1 MSKTTQRDHT
11 ERWLVALL
19 VLVAGVFSVLIP
31 QVFWSAA
38 NFQSIASQIPVAGIL
53 TLAMAITMLTGGINL
68 SIIATA
74 NASALVMAWV
84 CTHLEPTFSSLIVML
99 LAGVSVALVVGI
111 INGVLIS
118 VVRVSPI
125 LATLGIMTLLK
136 GVNVLIS
143 KGSAIS
149 NFPSYVLA
157 LDRSYFLGV
166 PVPLYL
172 FAVVALLL
180 WLMLAKTPLGRQI
193 YLSGSNEKATF
204 YSGINTRRTL
214 IWVYV
219 ISSLLCA
226 VAALLMMSKLN
237 SANASYG
244 ESLLLITILA
254 TVLGGVNPD
263 GGFGKVFGIVLA
275 LFLLQMLESGLNIM
289 GVSSYITM
297 ALWGSLLLAFIF
309 VKGAKVPALRF
320 LRQKKPLQ

>member
-99 LAGVSVALVVGI
+99 LAGGAVALVVGV

-136 GVNVLIS
+136 GINVLIS

-237 SANASYG
+237 SAKASYG

-320 LRQKKPLQ
+320 LRQNKPLQ

>member
-11 ERWLVALL
+11 ERWLLALL
-19 VLVAGVFSVLIP
+19 LLVSIGFSLFIP
-31 QVFWSAA
+31 YVFWSTA
-38 NFQSIASQIPVAGIL
+38 NFQSIASQIPVAGVL

-84 CTHLEPTFSSLIVML
+84 CTHLEPTFSSMVLML
-99 LAGVSVALVVGI
+99 LAGASVALVVGL

-149 NFPSYVLA
+149 NFPNYVLA

-172 FAVVALLL
+172 FAAVALVI
-180 WLMLAKTPLGRQI
+180 WLILAKTPLGRQI

-204 YSGINTRRTL
+204 FSGINTRRTL

-237 SANASYG
+237 SAKASYG

-263 GGFGKVFGIVLA
+263 GGFGKIVGIVLA

-297 ALWGSLLLAFIF
+297 ALWGFITVGIYLCQRCEDPSVSF
-309 VKGAKVPALRF
+309 LTAK
-320 LRQKKPLQ
+320 

>member
-38 NFQSIASQIPVAGIL
+38 NFQSIASQIPVVGIL

-84 CTHLEPTFSSLIVML
+84 CTHLEPTFSSMMVML

-136 GVNVLIS
+136 GINVLIS

-172 FAVVALLL
+172 FAVVVLLL
-180 WLMLAKTPLGRQI
+180 WLVLAKTPLGRQI

-204 YSGINTRRTL
+204 FSGINTRRTL

-237 SANASYG
+237 SAKASYG

-320 LRQKKPLQ
+320 LGQNKPL

>member
-11 ERWLVALL
+11 ERWLIALL
-19 VLVAGVFSVLIP
+19 VLVGVVFSLLIP

-38 NFQSIASQIPVAGIL
+38 NFQSIASQIPVAGVL

-84 CTHLEPTFSSLIVML
+84 CTHLEPTFSSMMLML
-99 LAGVSVALVVGI
+99 LAGASVALVVGL

-118 VVRVSPI
+118 IVRVSPI

-149 NFPSYVLA
+149 NFPNYVLA
-157 LDRSYFLGV
+157 LDRSHFLGV
-166 PVPLYL
+166 PLPLYL
-172 FAVVALLL
+172 FIAVALVI
-180 WLMLAKTPLGRQI
+180 WLILAKTPLGRQI

-204 YSGINTRRTL
+204 FSGINTRRTL

-237 SANASYG
+237 SAKASYG

-263 GGFGKVFGIVLA
+263 GGFGKIFGIVLA

-309 VKGAKVPALRF
+309 IKGVNISAFRF
-320 LRQKKPLQ
+320 LRQNR

>member
-136 GVNVLIS
+136 GINVLIS

-180 WLMLAKTPLGRQI
+180 WLYVGQDPAGSSDIPVRLPTRKPPFTLGLTP
-193 YLSGSNEKATF
+193 AAP
-204 YSGINTRRTL
+204 L

-237 SANASYG
+237 SAKASYG

-254 TVLGGVNPD
+254 TVLGG
-263 GGFGKVFGIVLA
+263 
-275 LFLLQMLESGLNIM
+275 
-289 GVSSYITM
+289 
-297 ALWGSLLLAFIF
+297 
-309 VKGAKVPALRF
+309 
-320 LRQKKPLQ
+320 